1 MFDDM
6 KSLLVLSPQ
15 RTGSN
20 FVTYRLQERYYSDIP
35 VFNSHEVDEVIHSP
49 RFFVGHS
56 HSIYQK
62 DTLDKFNVV
71 FSVRRSITDSILS
84 RIIADQNLQEPFE
97 ANTLRVLEYLAL
109 QERWYTHYHMFLNR
123 NSNVVIYEVLRD
135 VMSSEVI
142 DTTDKSILVKNYDQ
156 CVDLIGKHTSQYFLQ
171 AHEAFCDYA
180 AQLNGQYMYRLL
192 T

>member
-15 RTGSN
+15 RSGSH
-20 FVTYRLQERYYSDIP
+20 FVTYKLQERYYKDIP
-35 VFNSHEVDEVIHSP
+35 VFTAHEIDEVIEST

-62 DTLDKFNVV
+62 DILDKFNVV
-71 FSVRRSITDSILS
+71 YSVRRSIADSVLS
-84 RIIADQNLQEPFE
+84 RIIADQNTEQPFE
-97 ANTLRVLEYLAL
+97 AMTVRVLEHLAL

-135 VMSSEVI
+135 VLPGTVI
-142 DTTDKSILVKNYDQ
+142 DSADKASLIINYDQ
-156 CVDLIGKHTSQYFLQ
+156 CVDLIKKHTSEYFAN
-171 AHEAFCDYA
+171 AHNAFCDYA

-192 T
+192 A